1 MGLFNFKKDKVE
13 KNESNE
19 KRGIKI
25 DVNSLNLLDQWSRQM
40 AMVYKGDAYKDIE
53 VFITQDKLID
63 RYGDKAEY
71 SVQLLY
77 MVLDYAVRNNKNIIL
92 IGLLPEDII
101 IESSDLKPL
110 ENDIDSICILTGYL
124 EEKINFD
131 KFIELFSDKEV
142 FFIGEFLKGDG
153 EKIISK
159 EISIHTL
166 KHVSG
171 NYESIPVFINYEHA
185 LKYNR
190 TDCPITKSTLKNILH
205 FWNIYGIIIEPQEKY
220 WVEIS
225 LEDTQKIYI

>member
-19 KRGIKI
+19 KRGIRI
-25 DVNSLNLLDQWSRQM
+25 DVNSLNLLDQWSRQV
-40 AMVYKGDAYKDIE
+40 AMVYKGDDYKDIE

-63 RYGDKAEY
+63 RYGDKPEY

-77 MVLDYAVRNNKNIIL
+77 RVLDYAVRNNKNIIL

-124 EEKINFD
+124 EKKINFN

-142 FFIGEFLKGDG
+142 FFIGEFLKGNG

-205 FWNIYGIIIEPQEKY
+205 FWNIYGIIIEPREKY

-225 LEDTQKIYI
+225 LEDTQKIYG